1 MRILVVEDNPT
12 NLAVLVSVISRI
24 PECTV
29 EGLTQPILALQK
41 VREVSFDLCVI
52 DHQMPGMTGTELIRA
67 LRALE
72 GYRSVPLIMVTA
84 DDDRKVRVEAV
95 EAGAT
100 DFLTKPLNP
109 VELRARVQNL
119 LALRKAQND
128 LANRAEDLSSQVKAA
143 TGHLQDREEE
153 MIWRLARAIE
163 YRDGGT
169 GEHISRVAQISYILA
184 RGVGLSEAACRL
196 IYLAA
201 PLHDIGKIAIPDA
214 ILRKPASLAPDE
226 YQTMQTHVEIGQRIL
241 ADGTSDLVRVAET
254 IAASHH
260 ERWDGKGYPTG
271 RAGEDI
277 PIEGRIV
284 AIADVFDALCTAR
297 PYKPAWPIERAR
309 AEILANRGTHFDP
322 ICVDAFDRL
331 WPEIKQTMGSVVS
344 SAVA

>member
-29 EGLTQPILALQK
+29 EGLTEPILALQK
-41 VREVSFDLCVI
+41 VRELSFDLCVI
-52 DHQMPGMTGTELIRA
+52 DHQMPGMTGIELIRA

-184 RGVGLSEAACRL
+184 RGLGLSEAACRL
-196 IYLAA
+196 IYLAS

-277 PIEGRIV
+277 PIEG
-284 AIADVFDALCTAR
+284 
-297 PYKPAWPIERAR
+297 
-309 AEILANRGTHFDP
+309 
-322 ICVDAFDRL
+322 
-331 WPEIKQTMGSVVS
+331 
-344 SAVA
+344 

>member
-72 GYRSVPLIMVTA
+72 DYQSVPLIMVTA

-109 VELRARVQNL
+109 VELRARVHNL

-143 TGHLQDREEE
+143 TRHLQDREEE

-169 GEHISRVAQISYILA
+169 GEHISRVAHISYILA
-184 RGVGLSEAACRL
+184 RGIGLSEAACRL

-226 YQTMQTHVEIGQRIL
+226 YRTMQTHVEIGQRIL